1 MVNNGEGSDSFRGT
15 TVLIMSMRLLLTA
28 ILGVTVCLP
37 GAPLQKRYEEWLNG
51 PTSLLITKQEREAFL
66 HLSNDAERDTLIE
79 RFWEVR
85 NPKPGSGS
93 NEFKDEFF
101 RRVAW
106 ANAQYGPKSGTD
118 GWRSDMGRTYILFG
132 KPQQSSSFVHQ
143 QDLRPMELWFYQN
156 PGLTELPPFFYVL
169 FYEKDDISGFRV
181 YHPYVDGP
189 DKLVRSATSKAQAYN
204 YLRNINAELARA
216 TLSLIPGEPVDTE
229 SFTGSMESAPIIN
242 AIQGYR
248 DMPSY
253 SKLIRQRTVMLESVK
268 SRIHYDVAASSL
280 IAFVAR
286 ERGEPWLYWQVEI
299 RDPLQPKAQN
309 GRVRY
314 EIRAQL
320 YSGQKLVFE
329 RTDAPEF
336 AAPAEAAADL
346 NKRAFVYE
354 DRMPV
359 VPGSYRLVVTA
370 RNSAAGRDYRAAR
383 EFSVETPGALAISD
397 VLGIARFEPDR
408 RERPFQFGGVKFT
421 PAALP
426 TTQSIRGL
434 RILYQVSLPEPRP
447 ADLSVEYIIGNVGSK
462 VRRTYEDKLDP
473 KLADTYGSL
482 TTSKVLATEDL
493 PPGAYQLV
501 VRVKDSATGKL
512 AARSAPF
519 RIAAVE
525 EADDRPIV
533 ISRGNLGTP
542 QWIAAS
548 HYERALAWL
557 SQGREAQ
564 ALASL
569 ELSRQTAPNGPAQE
583 LIRKLRETGQPREG
597 GRVPTAP
604 K

>member
-1 MVNNGEGSDSFRGT
+1 MG
-15 TVLIMSMRLLLTA
+15 IRLLLTA
-28 ILGVTVCLP
+28 ILGLAVCLP
-37 GAPLQKRYEEWLNG
+37 GATLRKRYDEWLNG
-51 PTSLLITKQEREAFL
+51 PTSLLITKEEREAFVR
-66 HLSNDAERDTLIE
+66 LSNDGERDALIE
-79 RFWEVR
+79 RFWEIR
-85 NPKPGSGS
+85 NPKPGSGANEFGA

-118 GWRSDMGRTYILFG
+118 GWRTDMGRTYILFG
-132 KPQQSSSFVHQ
+132 KPQQSQTFIHHQ
-143 QDLRPMELWFYQN
+143 ELHPIEMWFYQN

-189 DKLVRSATSKAQAYN
+189 DKLVRSSTSKAQAYN

-216 TLSLIPGEPVDTE
+216 SLSLIPGEPVDTE
-229 SFTGSMESAPIIN
+229 SFTGSMESAPIVN

-253 SKLIRQRTVMLESVK
+253 SRTIRQRTLMLESVK
-268 SRIHYDVAASSL
+268 SRIHYDIAASSL

-286 ERGEPWLYWQVEI
+286 ERGEPWLYWQLEI
-299 RDPLQPKAQN
+299 RDPLQPKARD
-309 GRVRY
+309 GRIRY
-314 EIRAQL
+314 DIVAKL

-329 RTDAPEF
+329 RSDAPEF

-346 NKRAFVYE
+346 NKRAFIYE

-370 RNSAAGRDYRAAR
+370 RNPAASHDYEAAR
-383 EFSVETPGALAISD
+383 DFSVEAPGALTISD
-397 VLGIARFEPDR
+397 VLGIARFEPDS

-434 RILYQVSLPEPRP
+434 RVLYQVSLPEPRP
-447 ADLSVEYIIGNVGSK
+447 ADVSVEYIIGNVGSK
-462 VRRTYEDKLDP
+462 TRRTYEEKLDP

-501 VRVKDSATGKL
+501 VRVKDGATGKL
-512 AARSAPF
+512 TARSASF

-525 EADDRPIV
+525 EDDVRPIV

-583 LIRKLRETGQPREG
+583 LIRKLRETGQSRQSDGLPI
-597 GRVPTAP
+597 GR

>member
-1 MVNNGEGSDSFRGT
+1 
-15 TVLIMSMRLLLTA
+15 MRPRFLVTA
-28 ILGVTVCLP
+28 FLFVAVCLP
-37 GAPLQKRYEEWLNG
+37 AAPLQRRYEEWLNG
-51 PTSLLITKQEREAFL
+51 PTSYLITKQEREAFV
-66 HLSNDAERDTLIE
+66 HLSSDAERDTLIE
-79 RFWEVR
+79 RFWAIR
-85 NPKPGSGS
+85 NPEPGSGS

-118 GWRSDMGRTYILFG
+118 GWRTDMGRTYILFG
-132 KPQQSSSFVHQ
+132 KPQQVSSFVHH

-189 DKLVRSATSKAQAYN
+189 DKLVRTSRDKAQAYN
-204 YLRNINAELARA
+204 YLRQINAELARA
-216 TLSLIPGEPVDTE
+216 SLSLIPGEPVDTE
-229 SFTGSMESAPIIN
+229 SFAGSMESAQIVN

-253 SKLIRQRTVMLESVK
+253 SRLIRQRTLMLESVK
-268 SRIHYDVAASSL
+268 SRIRYDVAASSL
-280 IAFVAR
+280 IAFVAH
-286 ERGEPWLYWQVEI
+286 ERGEPWLYWQLEI
-299 RDPLQPKAQN
+299 RDPLQPKAQD
-309 GRVRY
+309 GRIRY
-314 EIRAQL
+314 DIRAQL
-320 YSGQKLVFE
+320 YSGEKLIFE
-329 RTDAPEF
+329 RSDTPQF
-336 AAPAEAAADL
+336 AAPSETAADL

-359 VPGSYRLVVTA
+359 VPGTYRLVVSA
-370 RNSAAGRDYRAAR
+370 RNHAAARDYQAAR
-383 EFSVETPGALAISD
+383 EFSVEAPGALAISD

-421 PAALP
+421 PTALP

-462 VRRTYEDKLDP
+462 ARRTYEDKLDP
-473 KLADTYGSL
+473 KLADAYGSI
-482 TTSKVLATEDL
+482 TTSKVLATEEL

-501 VRVKDSATGKL
+501 VRVKDVATGKL
-512 AARSAPF
+512 TARSAPF
-519 RIAAVE
+519 RIADVE
-525 EADDRPIV
+525 EDEIRPIV
-533 ISRGNLGTP
+533 VSRGNLGTP
-542 QWIAAS
+542 QWIAGS

-557 SQGREAQ
+557 SQGRQAE
-564 ALASL
+564 ALAAL
-569 ELSRQTAPNGPAQE
+569 ELSRQTAHNAPAEE
-583 LIRKLRETGQPREG
+583 LIRKLRGQGREG
-597 GRVPTAP
+597 DGTPAGR